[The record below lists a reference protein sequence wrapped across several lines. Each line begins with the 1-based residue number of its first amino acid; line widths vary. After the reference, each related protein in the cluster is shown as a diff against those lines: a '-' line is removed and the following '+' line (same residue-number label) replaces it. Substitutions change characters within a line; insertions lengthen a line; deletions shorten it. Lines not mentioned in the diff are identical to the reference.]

1 MFLVIG
7 KLRRP
12 HGVRG
17 EILMEVLTDFP
28 ERIKPGSAVFVG
40 EQHTPRLILSRR
52 SHQQGMLLTFEGLQ
66 TPEAVGVLRNEY
78 VYVSAADRPALPAGE
93 YYHHQLVG
101 IQVFTLEGELLGEL
115 SEIMV
120 SAAHDI
126 YVIRMPIGR
135 QILIP
140 AVESYIKEIDLEN
153 QRMVVS
159 PIPGLLE
166 E

>member
-1 MFLVIG
+1 
-7 KLRRP
+7 
-12 HGVRG
+12 
-17 EILMEVLTDFP
+17 
-28 ERIKPGSAVFVG
+28 
-40 EQHTPRLILSRR
+40 
-52 SHQQGMLLTFEGLQ
+52 MLLAFEGLQ